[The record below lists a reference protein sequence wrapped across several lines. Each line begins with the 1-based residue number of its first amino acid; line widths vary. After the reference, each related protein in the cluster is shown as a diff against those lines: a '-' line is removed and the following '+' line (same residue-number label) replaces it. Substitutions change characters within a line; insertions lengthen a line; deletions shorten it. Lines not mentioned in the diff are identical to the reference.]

1 MNELSIA
8 FLLFFALF
16 LYIAFV
22 EVRIRGKPNLRP
34 MPALDFLKEAF
45 QKAIESGRP
54 LHVSPGTGTV
64 GEKDTAE
71 TLAGL
76 GLLEYA
82 QRQGGLYGIPVTS
95 TFFHPTAML
104 SGYDFKR
111 KFGPAGGRI
120 YFIAPERGIYAAGA
134 VEVLKNERPIL
145 NLALG
150 PFGYEF
156 VLLSEAA
163 ESQGIDQVA
172 GATDPSVLPFV
183 YSSTEHS
190 LIGEEVFAAK
200 AYLAKEPQALA
211 GVIAQDVMRFILII
225 GITVG
230 VILKTLGVI

>member
-1 MNELSIA
+1 MTELSFA

-22 EVRIRGKPNLRP
+22 EVRIKGKPNLRP
-34 MPALDFLKEAF
+34 MPALDFLRETF

-54 LHVSPGTGTV
+54 LHVSPGTGTI

-82 QRQGGLYGIPVTS
+82 QRQGSLYKIPVTS
-95 TFFHPTAML
+95 TFFHPTTML
-104 SGYDFKR
+104 SGYDFRR
-111 KFGPAGGRI
+111 KFGATEGRI
-120 YFIAPERGIYAAGA
+120 YFIAPERGVYAAGA
-134 VEVLKNERPIL
+134 AEVLKNERPIL

-156 VLLSEAA
+156 LLLSEAA
-163 ESQGIDQVA
+163 ESRGIDQVA
-172 GATDPSVLPFV
+172 GATDPTVLPFI
-183 YSSTEHS
+183 YSSTEYS

-200 AYLAKEPQALA
+200 AYLSKEPQALA
-211 GVIAQDVMRFILII
+211 GIIAQDVMRFTLII